1 MRFSHTLLRM
11 GLVAFALAAWPLG
24 TQAQQPAP
32 GAPPAVPPQAQP
44 APPPVPQQ
52 VAARPGRP
60 DLQDRIKD
68 MVTIGGVRPN
78 QLVGYG
84 LVVGLNGTGDGSVPV
99 TNQTLQ
105 SLMAR
110 FGVNVEAAGINPK
123 NAAAVMVTAELPAFA
138 KPGQRMDVT
147 VSAFGKATSLRGGS
161 LLMTQLVGADNE
173 TYAMA
178 QGNLAVGG
186 LGITGADGS
195 KVSVNIPTVGRI
207 PGGATVERMVPNSF
221 DTTPALMLN
230 LMQPDFTNANR
241 IAGAINRQMGAG
253 TAQPIDSMTIKVNAP
268 KDADKRVAFISQV
281 EEIKV
286 SQSLP
291 PARVIVNSR
300 TGTIVISE
308 GVRVTPAAVSHG
320 SLTVR
325 VKENL
330 NVSQPNAGVNVQ
342 ENTAIGNN
350 ANAGGPP
357 PGGQTVVTRDS
368 QIAVDQ
374 QPARTFLFAPDVPL
388 SSIVDA
394 VNAVGASPSDLVAI
408 LEALRQAGALHAE
421 LVII

>member
-1 MRFSHTLLRM
+1 MRIFRTLRSFI
-11 GLVAFALAAWPLG
+11 LVLGALAAVATPVL
-24 TQAQQPAP
+24 AQQR
-32 GAPPAVPPQAQP
+32 
-44 APPPVPQQ
+44 
-52 VAARPGRP
+52 VAARTPRP

-105 SLMAR
+105 SLVAR
-110 FGVNVEAAGINPK
+110 FGINVDAAGINPK

-138 KPGQRMDVT
+138 KPGQRLDVT

-207 PGGATVERMVPNSF
+207 PGGGTVERMVPNSF
-221 DTTPALMLN
+221 DTAPALMLN

-241 IAGAINRQMGAG
+241 IAGAINKQMGNG
-253 TAQPIDSMTIKVNAP
+253 TAQAIDSMTVKVNAP
-268 KDADKRVAFISQV
+268 KDADKRVAFMSQV
-281 EEIKV
+281 EEIKIG
-286 SQSLP
+286 QSLP

-308 GVRVTPAAVSHG
+308 GVRVSPAAVSHG

-325 VKENL
+325 VKENV
-330 NVSQPNAGVNVQ
+330 NVSQPDAGVVAVSNTNVQ
-342 ENTAIGNN
+342 GNQ
-350 ANAGGPP
+350 AAAGQPLREGEQPNNP
-357 PGGQTVVTRDS
+357 NQPAPNSNVNIPGGRTVVTNDS
-368 QIAVDQ
+368 QISVDQ

>member
-1 MRFSHTLLRM
+1 MRIFTMLRHFLLIF
-11 GLVAFALAAWPLG
+11 GAWASFAMPVLA
-24 TQAQQPAP
+24 Q
-32 GAPPAVPPQAQP
+32 
-44 APPPVPQQ
+44 QQ
-52 VAARPGRP
+52 VAARNPRP

-68 MVTIGGVRPN
+68 MVTIGGIRPN

-105 SLMAR
+105 SLVAR
-110 FGVNVEAAGINPK
+110 FGINVEAAGINPK

-138 KPGQRMDVT
+138 KPGQRLDVT

-207 PGGATVERMVPNSF
+207 PGGGTVERMVPNSF
-221 DTTPALMLN
+221 DTAPALMLN

-241 IAGAINRQMGAG
+241 VAAAINRRMGNG
-253 TAQPIDSMTIKVNAP
+253 TAQAIDSMTVKVNAP
-268 KDADKRVAFISQV
+268 KDADKRVAFMSQI
-281 EEIKV
+281 EEIKID
-286 SQSLP
+286 QSLP

-342 ENTAIGNN
+342 ENTNVAIGED
-350 ANAGGPP
+350 AEAGGRPGPP

-368 QIAVDQ
+368 QIDVDQ

-394 VNAVGASPSDLVAI
+394 INAVGASPSDLVAI

>member
-1 MRFSHTLLRM
+1 MPFAPFFRRALLIA
-11 GLVAFALAAWPLG
+11 GALASFAAPALS
-24 TQAQQPAP
+24 QQ
-32 GAPPAVPPQAQP
+32 QM
-44 APPPVPQQ
+44 
-52 VAARPGRP
+52 AARNPRP

-110 FGVNVEAAGINPK
+110 FGINVEAAGINPK

-147 VSAFGKATSLRGGS
+147 VSAFGKASSLRGGS

-221 DTTPALMLN
+221 ETAPALMLN
-230 LMQPDFTNANR
+230 LMQPDFSNANR
-241 IAGAINRQMGAG
+241 IATAINQKMGPG
-253 TAQPIDSMTIKVNAP
+253 TAQPVDSMTVKVNAP
-268 KDADKRVAFISQV
+268 KDADRRVAFIAQV

-342 ENTAIGNN
+342 ENTAVGRN
-350 ANAGGPP
+350 AEAGGGPP
-357 PGGQTVVTRDS
+357 PGGETVVTKDS

>member
-1 MRFSHTLLRM
+1 MRIFRALQSFV
-11 GLVAFALAAWPLG
+11 LVLGAMAAVATPVL
-24 TQAQQPAP
+24 AQQR
-32 GAPPAVPPQAQP
+32 
-44 APPPVPQQ
+44 
-52 VAARPGRP
+52 VAARTPRP

-68 MVTIGGVRPN
+68 MVTIGGIRPN

-105 SLMAR
+105 SLVAR
-110 FGVNVEAAGINPK
+110 FGINVDAAGINPK

-138 KPGQRMDVT
+138 KPGQRLDVT

-207 PGGATVERMVPNSF
+207 PGGGTVERMVPNSF
-221 DTTPALMLN
+221 DTAPALMLN

-241 IAGAINRQMGAG
+241 IAGAINKQMGNG
-253 TAQPIDSMTIKVNAP
+253 TAQAIDSMTVKVNAP
-268 KDADKRVAFISQV
+268 KDADKRVAFMSQI
-281 EEIKV
+281 EEIKIG
-286 SQSLP
+286 QSLP

-308 GVRVTPAAVSHG
+308 GVRVSPAAVSHG

-325 VKENL
+325 VKENI
-330 NVSQPNAGVNVQ
+330 NVSQPDAGVVAVSNTNVQ
-342 ENTAIGNN
+342 GNQ
-350 ANAGGPP
+350 AAAGQPIKEGEQPNNP
-357 PGGQTVVTRDS
+357 NQPAPNSNVNIPGGRTVVTNDS
-368 QIAVDQ
+368 QISVDQ

>member
-1 MRFSHTLLRM
+1 MRIPLAIRQCVLLF
-11 GLVAFALAAWPLG
+11 GALASFAAPAL
-24 TQAQQPAP
+24 AQ
-32 GAPPAVPPQAQP
+32 
-44 APPPVPQQ
+44 QQ
-52 VAARPGRP
+52 VAARTPRP
-60 DLQDRIKD
+60 DLTDRIKD
-68 MVTIGGVRPN
+68 MVTIGGIRPN

-105 SLMAR
+105 SLVAR
-110 FGVNVEAAGINPK
+110 FGINVDAAGINPK
-123 NAAAVMVTAELPAFA
+123 NSAAVMVTAELPAFG

-207 PGGATVERMVPNSF
+207 PGGATIERMVPNSF
-221 DTTPALMLN
+221 DTAPALMLN

-241 IAGAINRQMGAG
+241 IAQAINRQMGNG
-253 TAQPIDSMTIKVNAP
+253 TAQAVDSMTVKVNAP
-268 KDADKRVAFISQV
+268 KDADKRVAFMAQV

-286 SQSLP
+286 GQSLP

-325 VKENL
+325 VKENI

-342 ENTAIGNN
+342 QNTNVAIGRN
-350 ANAGGPP
+350 AEAEGGGGPP
-357 PGGQTVVTRDS
+357 PGGQTVVTPDS
-368 QIAVDQ
+368 QINVDQ